1 VSMYNNAGTI
11 GGTAAGAGVASAQVL
26 PDTGGLALMPLTG
39 TLVDWVLLP
48 VAAFA
53 LIGGGCALL
62 RVLPK
67 REA

>member
-1 VSMYNNAGTI
+1 MYNNTGTV
-11 GGTAAGAGVASAQVL
+11 GGAAAGGSVAAAQTL
-26 PDTGGLALMPLTG
+26 PETGGLALMPLTG

-62 RVLPK
+62 RVIPK

>member
-1 VSMYNNAGTI
+1 MYNNAGTI
-11 GGTAAGAGVASAQVL
+11 GGAAAGGSVAAAQTL

-39 TLVDWVLLP
+39 TVMDWVLLP